1 MRKWSRASRKCS
13 KPDEDQMDCQ
23 SHDDLTGVLPVE
35 VTRLSTKGQII
46 RPKSVRDAR
55 AWAAGTS
62 FIVEETGDGV
72 LRPESRSPVAKL
84 EEVAG
89 CLRTKRKP
97 ATEKQMRAAVA
108 REIVRRHDRG
118 RY

>member
-1 MRKWSRASRKCS
+1 M
-13 KPDEDQMDCQ
+13 
-23 SHDDLTGVLPVE
+23 E

-46 RPKSVRDAR
+46 LPKSVRDAR
-55 AWAAGTS
+55 GWTAGTS
-62 FIVEETGDGV
+62 FIVEEMGEGV
-72 LRPESRSPVAKL
+72 LLRPESRFPATRL

-97 ATEKQMRAAVA
+97 ATRKQMRAAVA